1 MSRYSRYPYQ
11 NATTAAH
18 ASHQPQII
26 SHQQQLRNPWISEP
40 APLRPSQLDCRE
52 SQSTNSSS
60 SSRTYCGIGGSGLSV
75 PGPGPPPHWLQH
87 HNHHPHPR
95 AAHYAVLD
103 HHAEVLDAPPMG
115 PGSHL
120 PNAVVPGP
128 VKPHT
133 HAHPQQYAS
142 SSRAASDRGRPIT
155 PTSSPGGASGSD
167 GGGAVDGCGGH
178 CVAFE
183 NFCYYCLQV
192 IFIAGILTGVSL
204 TIAGS
209 VLRSQQRGSDLLV
222 LVYIGCMLAMVCAL
236 LLSVQCCVRR
246 NVKRRK
252 RALRASRAGCRRLT
266 PGASGHNQQPHS
278 SDMIPLQE
286 LGKPTQP
293 QQQQQQQQQHP
304 QYQPLLMRLVQQ
316 QTADNQRHQQQQQF
330 VHHNY
335 RGGGLV
341 EDGEPDGPM
350 DTSRSGTPWWRRR
363 GDMRPHVIES
373 RH

>member
-11 NATTAAH
+11 NATTVAH

-26 SHQQQLRNPWISEP
+26 SHHQQLRNPWVSEP
-40 APLRPSQLDCRE
+40 APLRPSE

-60 SSRTYCGIGGSGLSV
+60 SSRT
-75 PGPGPPPHWLQH
+75 PQPWLQQ
-87 HNHHPHPR
+87 PHFNPR
-95 AAHYAVLD
+95 AAHYAVQ
-103 HHAEVLDAPPMG
+103 VLDGPPVAT
-115 PGSHL
+115 GSGT
-120 PNAVVPGP
+120 VPGIP
-128 VKPHT
+128 KT
-133 HAHPQQYAS
+133 H
-142 SSRAASDRGRPIT
+142 SSRPVT
-155 PTSSPGGASGSD
+155 PASSPGGASGSG

-209 VLRSQQRGSDLLV
+209 VLRTQQRGSDLLV

-236 LLSVQCCVRR
+236 LLAVQCCVRR

-252 RALRASRAGCRRLT
+252 RVMRASRDHRRRPPAPAPAHAPNPT
-266 PGASGHNQQPHS
+266 
-278 SDMIPLQE
+278 DMIPLQE
-286 LGKPTQP
+286 MGKA
-293 QQQQQQQQQHP
+293 QQHP

-316 QTADNQRHQQQQQF
+316 QTADNQRLHPQYIHQP
-330 VHHNY
+330 NY
-335 RGGGLV
+335 RGGGLMDSA
-341 EDGEPDGPM
+341 DGDGVM

-363 GDMRPHVIES
+363 GDMRPHMVET